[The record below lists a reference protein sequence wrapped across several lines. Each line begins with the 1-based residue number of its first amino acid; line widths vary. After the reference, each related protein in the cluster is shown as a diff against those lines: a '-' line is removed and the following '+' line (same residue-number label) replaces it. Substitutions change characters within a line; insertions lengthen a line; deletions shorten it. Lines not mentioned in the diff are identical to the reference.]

1 MNCSKYLVEVKKIHW
16 HGNEQPKSFLVI
28 VCNFKKM
35 TVDVMKMTVVN
46 MVSKLQQR
54 FSSGQEDILAW
65 MWK

>member
-1 MNCSKYLVEVKKIHW
+1 MAVEMNSIK
-16 HGNEQPKSFLVI
+16 NLVI

-54 FSSGQEDILAW
+54 FSSGQADILGMAVE
-65 MWK
+65 MNSIKAF